1 MARPFKID
9 EHSARR
15 NEILDAALGLVL
27 SKGYER
33 MTVADISGEL
43 GISSGAF
50 YHYFGSKPGLLDA
63 IVERIR
69 AVSEPLLAAVVDDAG
84 LGAIAK
90 LQGFLDA
97 LDAIRLERRALVV
110 ELLRIWQSDD
120 NAIVRARVETSTLA
134 WRAELVTQIVRQGV
148 AEGVLSPAHPERCGE
163 IVMALLQAMGNAHAA
178 EMLCFGDGKTGEPE
192 FTDAVVSIHDAYMDA
207 VERVLAA
214 PARSL
219 RRTDAEAVR
228 DWSRLLKP
236 GRR

>member
-63 IVERIR
+63 IVERMR
-69 AVSEPLLAAVVDDAG
+69 AVSEPLLAAVVNDAA

-120 NAIVRARVETSTLA
+120 NAIVRARLETSTLG

-148 AEGVLSPAHPERCGE
+148 AEGVFSPAHPKRCGE
-163 IVMALLQAMGNAHAA
+163 IVMALLQAMGNAHAT
-178 EMLCFGDGKTGEPE
+178 EMLCFGGGKTGEPE
-192 FTDAVVSIHDAYMDA
+192 FTEAVVAIHDAYLDA